1 MNFRNSWNF
10 GFSRIQRPLE
20 GLNSF
25 QYPNSGAGEMYAGNL
40 YVWQILRSYDT
51 SNGINEE
58 FSPLYLFKIQSLDV
72 TDTGD
77 TSADIN
83 LENIKLLIGSES
95 YDNLFGEEGQLNG
108 YNSVGQMVS
117 INNQNVSVS
126 YLIELINKKN
136 QGQITITD
144 INVQ

>member
-1 MNFRNSWNF
+1 M
-10 GFSRIQRPLE
+10 
-20 GLNSF
+20 
-25 QYPNSGAGEMYAGNL
+25 
-40 YVWQILRSYDT
+40 RSYDT

-95 YDNLFGEEGQLNG
+95 YDNLFGEDGQLNG